1 MDEKTLEIY
10 NDSFEYC
17 LSKEG
22 FLPRFY
28 ELFIDSSPEV
38 RKKFMN
44 TDIQRQSRILK
55 KSLYVLTMASVGT
68 EEARNELIRL
78 GKTHGAQGMQIP
90 DYMYDLW
97 LNCLLRTVR
106 EFHTDWKPEIEA
118 SWHAMLDPH
127 IEILKSFVCQ
137 EATE

>member
-28 ELFIDSSPEV
+28 ELFTESSSEV
-38 RKKFMN
+38 REKFIN
-44 TDIQRQSRILK
+44 TDIKRQSRILK

-78 GKTHGAQGMQIP
+78 GKTHGPQGMKIP

-97 LNCLLRTVR
+97 LDSLLRTVR
-106 EFHTDWKPEIEA
+106 EFHTAWKPEIEK

-127 IEILKSFVCQ
+127 IEILKSYVRQ
-137 EATE
+137 DTTK